1 MASATALTA
10 ISGAASLAGAGL
22 SIGQMISGA
31 GKKKAAETA
40 IGDSVKELRG
50 MIQEGQVNRLKALQV
65 PTMGAELQERALE
78 RGTAGQVEAM
88 QEAGAATVIG
98 GAGRLTQAL
107 GEQAGQI
114 GADLDRMQKERDKL
128 VLQEEQRLEGQ
139 KYQGLMGLGQ
149 MELQGAQQ
157 AAADAMAQQQAGAL
171 GLTTTLGQMSET
183 FAKLTNPY
191 AKEIKQQ
198 KP

>member
-31 GKKKAAETA
+31 GKKRDAETA
-40 IGDSVKELRG
+40 ISDSVKALRG
-50 MIQEGQVNRLKALQV
+50 MIEEGQANRLKALQV
-65 PTMGAELQERALE
+65 PTMGAEIQERALA

-88 QEAGAATVIG
+88 QEAGAAGVIG

-107 GEQAGQI
+107 GEQAG
-114 GADLDRMQKERDKL
+114 L

-171 GLTTTLGQMSET
+171 GLGTTLGQISET
-183 FAKLTNPY
+183 FAGLTNPY
-191 AKEIKQQ
+191 AKEINQI